1 MDSDRTPPAQLAAGG
16 ATVPAGAGY
25 APSHQDDHDTDG
37 GHDPAG
43 KFVSAVNR
51 YLASMKFKR
60 DLGNVQTTGLA
71 DNMPPPPPN
80 IVTDWYAKSEEGR
93 KANPGREKK
102 SSGDAPPL
110 HPVMI
115 ALIMQEARKKAEAAG
130 KTVAGVLGAD
140 VVIEGR
146 PDLDERSPKK
156 KGTITKEAWAPG
168 MSGTLDMG
176 SYFRSSGGSRSAA
189 DTRVAELN
197 NGKVGNVVPDT
208 IKSVKDSVGN
218 AISDYGTSFVAKR
231 LGMSEDTLRQLP
243 EYVKAVQ
250 EGFGMNA
257 DGTPLSPEELKA
269 KAKKFREMGAMAEEG
284 YDWYLKNKDIIDT
297 FKNVAGWL
305 GKDGL
310 GLGGKNWHY
319 ALGGIGALG
328 LGYAGYKMM
337 GSDNAPSNAHAAQ
350 QRGAAPRD
358 PHSSEYEDMMLDMMM
373 RRRQQY

>member
-43 KFVSAVNR
+43 KFVSAVNS

-60 DLGNVQTTGLA
+60 DLGNVQPTGLA

-80 IVTDWYAKSEEGR
+80 IVTDWYAKSEEER

-130 KTVAGVLGAD
+130 KTAAGVLGAD

-146 PDLDERSPKK
+146 PDLDERKPAVEKK
-156 KGTITKEAWAPG
+156 ADWWDKAKVIGRAALTTPLPIAPFPVA
-168 MSGTLDMG
+168 G
-176 SYFRSSGGSRSAA
+176 SIGAANYIRNNGSRIVENGFDSAA
-189 DTRVAELN
+189 GWEPGTTHEIR
-197 NGKVGNVVPDT
+197 GVVRD
-208 IKSVKDSVGN
+208 V
-218 AISDYGTSFVAKR
+218 
-231 LGMSEDTLRQLP
+231 P
-243 EYVKAVQ
+243 EYVKFYKENKDSIDKLKQFMPVLQ
-250 EGFGMNA
+250 KRIGKGG
-257 DGTPLSPEELKA
+257 DLDITPEE
-269 KAKKFREMGAMAEEG
+269 FGG
-284 YDWYLKNKDIIDT
+284 YLDDIGNVRKWWDNNKDT
-297 FKNVAGWL
+297 VNTVKNVFGWL

-319 ALGGIGALG
+319 ILGGIGALG

>member
-60 DLGNVQTTGLA
+60 DLGNVQATGLA

-130 KTVAGVLGAD
+130 KTAAGVLGAD

-208 IKSVKDSVGN
+208 IKSVEDSVGN
-218 AISDYGTSFVAKR
+218 AILDYGTSFVAKR
-231 LGMSEDTLRQLP
+231 LGMSE
-243 EYVKAVQ
+243 
-250 EGFGMNA
+250 
-257 DGTPLSPEELKA
+257 EELKA
-269 KAKKFREMGAMAEEG
+269 DLKTYSEMGAEAKKQWA
-284 YDWYLKNKDIIDT
+284 WYLKNKDTIDML
-297 FKNVAGWL
+297 KNVVGWL

>member
-71 DNMPPPPPN
+71 GNMPPPPPN

-130 KTVAGVLGAD
+130 KTAAGVLGAD

-156 KGTITKEAWAPG
+156 KGTITKEAEA
-168 MSGTLDMG
+168 SGLSDTLH
-176 SYFRSSGGSRSAA
+176 
-189 DTRVAELN
+189 
-197 NGKVGNVVPDT
+197 
-208 IKSVKDSVGN
+208 
-218 AISDYGTSFVAKR
+218 
-231 LGMSEDTLRQLP
+231 TLRQLP
-243 EYVKAVQ
+243 EYYKAFQ
-250 EGFGMNA
+250 EGFGM
-257 DGTPLSPEELKA
+257 DGDKPMCSPEKV
-269 KAKKFREMGAMAEEG
+269 REMGAEVKKQWA
-284 YDWYLKNKDIIDT
+284 WYLKNKDTIDT
-297 FKNVAGWL
+297 IKNVVGWL